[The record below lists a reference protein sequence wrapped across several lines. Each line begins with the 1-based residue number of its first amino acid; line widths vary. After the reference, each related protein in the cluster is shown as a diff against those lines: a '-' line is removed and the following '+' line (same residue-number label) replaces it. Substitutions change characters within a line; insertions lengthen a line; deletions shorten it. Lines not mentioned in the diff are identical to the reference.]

1 MMRPQESHLSDRDLL
16 LAADGE
22 LSAPECER
30 VESHLAACWTC
41 RTRKHEI
48 EAAIGDLVRMDRH
61 KLDGQIP
68 PPEGPRALLKARM
81 AQLAETQAASLY
93 SCGLD
98 WFRTISWR
106 LSLAMLGIVCVL
118 AALAYF
124 ISQAYFIPHIR
135 DERQAERI
143 VAVSTPDPSLTPGA
157 IVLVSRGEVCSASV
171 ANNKTVSVALQR
183 KVFGE
188 YGIKSAAPSAYE
200 VDYLITPA
208 LGGADDI
215 RNLWPQS
222 NRATV
227 WNAQVKDV
235 LEERL
240 RDLVCDGKLDL
251 ATAQRDMATN
261 WIQAYKKYFHTNRPL
276 STFR

>member
-1 MMRPQESHLSDRDLL
+1 MRSQESHLSDQELL

-22 LSAPECER
+22 LSARECER

-41 RTRKHEI
+41 RTRQHEI
-48 EAAIGDLVRMDRH
+48 EAAIGDFIRIHRQNLDR
-61 KLDGQIP
+61 QIP

-81 AQLAETQAASLY
+81 AQLGETQPAASLY
-93 SCGLD
+93 SLALD
-98 WFRTISWR
+98 WFRSISWR
-106 LSLAMLGIVCVL
+106 LSSAMLGVVCVL

-124 ISQAYFIPHIR
+124 ISQTYLLSRVR
-135 DERQAERI
+135 DGRQPESMA
-143 VAVSTPDPSLTPGA
+143 AVTTPDPSLTPGA
-157 IVLVSRGEVCSASV
+157 IVLVSRGEVCRASI
-171 ANNKTVSVALQR
+171 ANNKTVPVALQR
-183 KVFGE
+183 RVFGE
-188 YGIKSAAPSAYE
+188 YGIQSAEPSAYE

-215 RNLWPQS
+215 HNLWPQS

-227 WNAQVKDV
+227 WNARVKDV
-235 LEERL
+235 LEEHL